1 MTLPNDVQQ
10 LDALLTYEQPAI
22 LRRDR
27 RYRNEQKLRFAAD
40 EVKGDL
46 ATFGLPLCR
55 LAVDAV
61 AERMRITRL
70 AVTARG
76 RDVSERAQQLWTRS
90 QFDQLL
96 TPLLADTLAL
106 GSSYVIAWTDRHGRP
121 RLTAESAKQVVARRD
136 PVTGEVV
143 DALKRWEERGVS
155 GEVVATHRVHY
166 GASAITHYRND
177 TRVATVDNPLEVV
190 PVVPLINAARVG
202 DTRGASVIDDLGDL
216 VDAQAKILADMLV
229 ASEDV
234 ARPRRWATGVDLE
247 DDEGDG
253 FSVDEPGG
261 GYGGADPAPAVSPF
275 AEGNRM
281 FTVESPEAK
290 FGQLPGADLKGYE
303 TAVSLLTQQIMAVS
317 ALPAHMMGLT
327 SSNVS
332 ADAFRAAEASLT
344 ARAEAR
350 IGVLGVPLEQAVALL
365 AAIDTGVP
373 AWEVEVQLT
382 WANPATRSDAQ
393 AADAAT
399 KLYTLGLID
408 RDEAREMM
416 GRYE

>member
-1 MTLPNDVQQ
+1 MTLPEDVRA
-10 LDALLTYEQPAI
+10 LDTLLTYEQPAI
-22 LRRDR
+22 TRRDT
-27 RYRNEQKLRFAAD
+27 RYKNEQKLRFTAD

-55 LAVDAV
+55 LAVDAI

-70 AVTARG
+70 EVKARG
-76 RDVSERAQQLWTRS
+76 RDVSARAMELWERS

-106 GSSYVIAWTDRHGRP
+106 GSAYVIAWPDRHGRP
-121 RLTAESAKQVVARRD
+121 RLTAESARNVVTRRD
-136 PVTGEVV
+136 PVTGDVV
-143 DALKRWEERGVS
+143 DALKRWEERGVN
-155 GEVVATHRVHY
+155 GEIAATHRVHY
-166 GASAITHYRND
+166 GPRRITHYRD
-177 TRVATVDNPLEVV
+177 ERAVVTVDNPLDVV
-190 PVVPLINAARVG
+190 PVVPLINSARIG
-202 DTRGASVIDDLGDL
+202 ETRGASVIDDLGDL

-247 DDEGDG
+247 DDEEGGFSADGPVDGDG
-253 FSVDEPGG
+253 EPV
-261 GYGGADPAPAVSPF
+261 APAVSPF

-290 FGQLPGADLKGYE
+290 FGQLPGADLAGYR
-303 TAVSLLTQQIMAVS
+303 TAVDLLTQQIMAVS
-317 ALPAHMMGLT
+317 ALPAHMMGIT

-350 IGVLGVPLEQAVALL
+350 IGVLTVPLERAVALL
-365 AAIDTGVP
+365 TSMETSVP
-373 AWEVEVQLT
+373 AWEIDVRLR